1 MSELASIKS
10 RYERVLVF
18 NDFRLNVTARYR
30 LRSRVHDG
38 GDIVVIFK
46 LEPNKSSKDG
56 LCEAVL
62 LALEQALNDF
72 IESLK
77 KDYDK
82 SEDRMIFVSVYSEVF
97 VNGALYM
104 G

>member
-18 NDFRLNVTARYR
+18 KDFRLNVTARYR
-30 LRSRVHDG
+30 LRSRIHAG
-38 GDIVVIFK
+38 GDIVIVFK
-46 LEPNKSSKDG
+46 LEPNESSKDG
-56 LCEAVL
+56 LCQGVL
-62 LALEQALNDF
+62 VALEEVLNDF

-82 SEDRMIFVSVYSEVF
+82 REDRMIFVSVYSEAF
-97 VNGALYM
+97 INGALYM